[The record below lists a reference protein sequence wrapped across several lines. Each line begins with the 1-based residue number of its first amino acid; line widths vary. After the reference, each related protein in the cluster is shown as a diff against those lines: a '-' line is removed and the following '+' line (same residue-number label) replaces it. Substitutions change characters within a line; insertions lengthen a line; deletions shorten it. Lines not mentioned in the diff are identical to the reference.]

1 MRRQSISVEP
11 SSKRYYKPITLTN
24 SEKILRMSTLGVSIS
39 RINYASGGLN
49 PPRTRPR
56 AGLIF
61 ILYGTLD
68 VGFVAMTFF
77 GVTCELL
84 DGVLS

>member
-1 MRRQSISVEP
+1 MG
-11 SSKRYYKPITLTN
+11 TN
-24 SEKILRMSTLGVSIS
+24 AEKILEINTLGIS
-39 RINYASGGLN
+39 SSCINYASGGLN

>member
-1 MRRQSISVEP
+1 
-11 SSKRYYKPITLTN
+11 
-24 SEKILRMSTLGVSIS
+24 MSTLGVSIS

>member
-1 MRRQSISVEP
+1 MRRQSISVAP